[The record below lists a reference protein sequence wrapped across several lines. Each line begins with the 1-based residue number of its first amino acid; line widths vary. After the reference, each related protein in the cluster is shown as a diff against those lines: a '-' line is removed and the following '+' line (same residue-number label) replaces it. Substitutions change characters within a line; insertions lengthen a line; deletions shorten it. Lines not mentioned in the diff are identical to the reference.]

1 MEENKINATEKRRN
15 VKKAA
20 KIKED
25 THKKFKTKTLSFNEY
40 EHMVHLNMNY
50 SESFLH
56 LPTVATNEESK
67 QNDSDK
73 VMMFDIRKETN
84 YLNNLLLQEK
94 IKEEVFEDRHQR
106 IETNLKNPELV
117 HKVQDEE
124 MIPYS
129 RSKTMYVDLA
139 KQIINR
145 KKFGRLT
152 AEQSN
157 YLRILIRQP
166 NISIEKISSMYLVS
180 KSVLYSLKQG
190 RKYSND

>member
-25 THKKFKTKTLSFNEY
+25 THENFKTKTLSFNGY

-56 LPTVATNEESK
+56 LPTVATNEERK
-67 QNDSDK
+67 QDDSDK
-73 VMMFDIRKETN
+73 VIMFDIRKETN
-84 YLNNLLLQEK
+84 YLNNLQLQEK
-94 IKEEVFEDRHQR
+94 IKEVVLEDRHQR

-124 MIPYS
+124 MTPYN
-129 RSKTMYVDLA
+129 RSKIMYVDLA
-139 KQIINR
+139 KQIINL

-157 YLRILIRQP
+157 YLRIFIRH
-166 NISIEKISSMYLVS
+166 LT
-180 KSVLYSLKQG
+180 SLS
-190 RKYSND
+190 RK